1 MSQRSKLAKEIHI
14 LEEEI
19 KALEIKRSRSQASL
33 IEALISRRDP
43 DPTDAEFFR
52 MFTAEIDVKRENLQ
66 NLRKAKG
73 MSQEELAE
81 KLARASPLTRALRAP
96 FCSKLLV
103 CTFCR
108 RRIFVITSRQKCS
121 LKFNLGVRV
130 YYCAAHRTKGFV
142 RTA

>member
-66 NLRKAKG
+66 NL
-73 MSQEELAE
+73 
-81 KLARASPLTRALRAP
+81 TRQLE
-96 FCSKLLV
+96 
-103 CTFCR
+103 
-108 RRIFVITSRQKCS
+108 S
-121 LKFNLGVRV
+121 LI
-130 YYCAAHRTKGFV
+130 
-142 RTA
+142 